1 MFKTRTMLFAGALA
15 ASLTAGVMAS
25 DNTVNEQLKAL
36 RAELDAVRASNTQL
50 QGEVAKMRTAGD
62 ENWLNERRTEE
73 VKSLV
78 KEVLA
83 DADTRASLLE
93 GGMSAGHN
101 GKNFFLASEDGSF
114 SLTLAGQIQFRY
126 LWAFRDDT
134 SSTGAQQDGD
144 ESGFQMRRVK
154 LKFKGH
160 IADPKLSYGITLAHK
175 RDSGLMELEE
185 AKIGYKLG
193 GGFSVVAG
201 LMKLPF
207 LRQELTS
214 SSAQL
219 AVDRGLVTEFFT
231 LDFAEQVQLNYSS
244 DNFKISTAFSDTADE
259 SWSTLGQ
266 TADDQS
272 EIALTARVDVKLAGD
287 WGQLKDAS
295 AWSKDDL
302 GIFVGAAVFY
312 QLGDGTTQTG
322 AGVGTH
328 TNTVAQ
334 SDYFSWTIDA
344 LIESNGFSLFGAV
357 MGADNSYDGDTAL
370 YKESSPM
377 GFLVE
382 AGYMMIPDKFQPF
395 IRWEMLDSDQYSTTL
410 VRDLQDMQALTFGFN
425 WFMKKHNAKLTTDMV
440 WVYDGDLAGNSF
452 ANGAS
457 SDGLG
462 TIYSNADDGDLFVF
476 RTQFQLLF

>member
-160 IADPKLSYGITLAHK
+160 IADPKLSYGITLAHS
-175 RDSGLMELEE
+175 RSNGALEVEE
-185 AKIGYKLG
+185 AKIGFKLG
-193 GGFSVVAG
+193 GGWSVAAG
-201 LMKLPF
+201 VMKLPF

-219 AVDRGLVTEFFT
+219 AVDRGLVTEYFT
-231 LDFAEQVQLNYSS
+231 LDYSEQVQLNYSS
-244 DNFKISTAFSDTADE
+244 DNFKLALAFSDTADE
-259 SWSTLGQ
+259 SYSSIGQ

-272 EIALTARVDVKLAGD
+272 EIALTARADVKLAGD
-287 WGQLKDAS
+287 WKQLKDTS
-295 AWSKDDL
+295 AWSKDET
-302 GIFVGAAVFY
+302 GAFIGAAVFY
-312 QLGDGTTQTG
+312 QLGDGT
-322 AGVGTH
+322 ADATH

-334 SDYFSWTIDA
+334 SDYMSWTIDG
-344 LIESNGFSLFGAV
+344 LFESNGFSIFAAV
-357 MGADNSYDGDTAL
+357 MGADNSYDGAAATG
-370 YKESSPM
+370 KESSPL
-377 GFLVE
+377 GILVE
-382 AGYMMIPDKFQPF
+382 SGYMVIPDKLQPF
-395 IRWEMLDSDQYSTTL
+395 VRWETVDYDKTG
-410 VRDLQDMQALTFGFN
+410 VEDMSALTLGFN
-425 WFMKKHNAKLTTDMV
+425 WFMKKHNAKLTTDVV
-440 WVYDGDLAGNSF
+440 WIYEGDLSGNSF
-452 ANGAS
+452 ANGTS

-462 TIYSNADDGDLFVF
+462 TIYSDATNDDLFVF